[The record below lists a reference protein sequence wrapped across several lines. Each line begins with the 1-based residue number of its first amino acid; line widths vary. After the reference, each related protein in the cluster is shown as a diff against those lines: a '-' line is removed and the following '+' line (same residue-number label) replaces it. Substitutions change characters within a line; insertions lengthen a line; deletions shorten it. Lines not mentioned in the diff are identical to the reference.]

1 VIFALGGITGVMV
14 SSMPFD
20 WQATDS
26 YFIEA
31 HFHYVL
37 NGAVVFPIFAAIY
50 YWLPK
55 MTGYKL
61 NRRLGVW
68 SFWIMLISFNVSFF
82 PMHVLGLRGMPRRVY
97 TYGDYVGWSW
107 LNLVAS
113 VGAGVFGLGTGITLI
128 NVAWS
133 RWRRIPAGDD
143 PWEAD
148 TLEWATTSPPPDY
161 NFAAIPIVAS
171 RHPLWDQRP
180 LPTGLSNLPE
190 TKSIGV
196 EGALRRESA
205 ISGGLDALSEAT
217 LTVPEPSAW
226 PCALAFAIS
235 IFLVGLLIT
244 AQLVMGIGIVA
255 GLVALCRWT
264 WRTEV
269 DRP

>member
-1 VIFALGGITGVMV
+1 MGVSILIFLYNVMH
-14 SSMPFD
+14 SRK
-20 WQATDS
+20 
-26 YFIEA
+26 
-31 HFHYVL
+31 H
-37 NGAVVFPIFAAIY
+37 GAVAGMNPWGAA
-50 YWLPK
+50 
-55 MTGYKL
+55 
-61 NRRLGVW
+61 
-68 SFWIMLISFNVSFF
+68 
-82 PMHVLGLRGMPRRVY
+82 
-97 TYGDYVGWSW
+97 
-107 LNLVAS
+107 
-113 VGAGVFGLGTGITLI
+113 
-128 NVAWS
+128 
-133 RWRRIPAGDD
+133 
-143 PWEAD
+143 

-180 LPTGLSNLPE
+180 LPTGVSNLPE

-205 ISGGLDALSEAT
+205 ITGGLDALSEAT

-244 AQLVMGIGIVA
+244 AKLVMGIGIVA